1 MYKLQYDDSTGK
13 VSVIVKD
20 TLTFIPL
27 CAENTDFQDF
37 LKWNSEQETPLDL
50 NSTIEV
56 VPPEPA
62 RDLAKE
68 IDDLKSQLSDVQ
80 NNISTIAVATN
91 TNISVRPIKGVN

>member
-1 MYKLQYDDSTGK
+1 MYQLIYDFQTGQ
-13 VSVIVKD
+13 VSSIQNGNMS
-20 TLTFIPL
+20 IPL
-27 CAENTDFQDF
+27 CEGNSDYQDF

-68 IDDLKSQLSDVQ
+68 IDDLKAQVSANTDNVSA
-80 NNISTIAVATN
+80 IAVATK
-91 TNISVRPIKGVN
+91 TDISVKPIREG

>member
-68 IDDLKSQLSDVQ
+68 IDDLKAQVAANTD
-80 NNISTIAVATN
+80 NISAIAEST
-91 TNISVRPIKGVN
+91 SVVINPLPIKG